1 MPTKDKNIVRY
12 NHGEKSLKV
21 PAAIYLDLESLLVKQ
36 QSSQNN
42 RQISYT
48 EKIAIHKAWGYSIK
62 LVRTYDSDKNIHDF
76 YRRKDCIKKICQD
89 LKDEAMEII
98 NYEKKKKWHH

>member
-42 RQISYT
+42 GQISYT
-48 EKIAIHKAWGYSIK
+48 EKIAIHKA
-62 LVRTYDSDKNIHDF
+62 
-76 YRRKDCIKKICQD
+76 
-89 LKDEAMEII
+89 
-98 NYEKKKKWHH
+98 